1 MSQFSFR
8 AVTNNYCHY
17 QSANFPVSLINS
29 LVYNIR
35 KWSEIIFNCLVFYD
49 QKVHDPMMQ
58 SLL

>member
-35 KWSEIIFNCLVFYD
+35 KWSEIIFNFLVFYD
-49 QKVHDPMMQ
+49 QKSMTQ
-58 SLL
+58 